1 MTAQAEGREEQ
12 FAEGRVHSRKLPR
25 IAVSL
30 AIVVVITGSIWA
42 LSGGAV
48 PFTQPAPA
56 CAPVEVA
63 AICDRV
69 ADAPGRPT
77 APRLG
82 QLAPD
87 FEWEEPPEPRED
99 RIGEPGGERRR
110 LSDLRGSV
118 VVLNWWATWCGPC
131 KAEMPALQRVARADR
146 GVIVLAVDWQE
157 DERRVTDF
165 VRRLEL
171 TDLKFVIDPNGATA
185 RRYALAALPQTFFI
199 GADGVIRHLELGG
212 PMDDEAIRKGIAKA
226 R

>member
-1 MTAQAEGREEQ
+1 MTAQAEGREEELV
-12 FAEGRVHSRKLPR
+12 EGKVSAPKLPR
-25 IAVSL
+25 ILVSL
-30 AIVVVITGSIWA
+30 GIVGVIAGSIWA
-42 LSGGAV
+42 LSGGGV
-48 PFTQPAPA
+48 PFIQSAPPP
-56 CAPVEVA
+56 CEPVEVA
-63 AICDRV
+63 AICARV
-69 ADAPGRPT
+69 ADQIGRPT

-87 FEWEEPPEPRED
+87 FEWQ
-99 RIGEPGGERRR
+99 EPGGERRR

-131 KAEMPALQRVARADR
+131 KAEMPALQRAARSEP
-146 GVIVLAVDWQE
+146 GVVVLAVDWQE
-157 DERRVTDF
+157 DEPRVVDF

-171 TDLKFVIDPNGATA
+171 ADLKVVIDPNGETA

-199 GADGVIRHLELGG
+199 DPSGVIRHLELGG